1 MIWNFIR
8 QAQRRQRERD
18 ELRGMSDRDLADIG
32 IGRSE
37 VPAVLALRDAPLPAS
52 PQPPATSRETGA
64 RTAGSPAVFRCGLST
79 SGAACR
85 LHRA

>member
-1 MIWNFIR
+1 MIMNIFR
-8 QAQRRQRERD
+8 RAQQQRRGND

-37 VPAVLALRDAPLPAS
+37 IDAVLAMYDAPPPAAS
-52 PQPPATSRETGA
+52 PVTLPETGA
-64 RTAGSPAVFRCGLST
+64 RTAGSPAVFRHGLSVP
-79 SGAACR
+79 GAACR